1 MCGSS
6 GQETPI
12 SGEQQSLSA
21 LLSADFS
28 ERFAQQTSTLQNLNT
43 MLTAIAE
50 AGPDQ
55 QGFGSQELAALN
67 TRAGEGVGANY
78 AKGSQALSH
87 PDLFTQTD
95 FHGRHTT
102 RLEVSLQV
110 AQQLKVVR
118 KH

>member
-21 LLSADFS
+21 LLPADFS

-78 AKGSQALSH
+78 AKASQALSH

-102 RLEVSLQV
+102 QLEVSLQV